1 MSVPINDL
9 IQLKRIVA
17 ESMSILQTVL
27 DSLPGNEDGG
37 QVTTP
42 DQELR
47 LDSETLYGNSEE
59 LLHDIQAIFA
69 NIPPWDEA
77 VTQVEGA

>member
-17 ESMSILQTVL
+17 ESMSILQTIL
-27 DSLPGNEDGG
+27 DSLPGNEDGS

-47 LDSETLYGNSEE
+47 LDLETLYGNSEE
-59 LLHDIQAIFA
+59 LLHDLQVIFA
-69 NIPPWDEA
+69 NIPPWDDA
-77 VTQVEGA
+77 VIQVEGA